1 MYKRFNLNQNLEILK
16 SLNILYL
23 EDEENIRKN
32 ITRTLQ
38 LLCNNVYDCS
48 DSMEAI
54 EVFENKKINII
65 ISDISMPNINGIEFS
80 KIIRKKNK
88 QIPIILLTAHTDTD
102 YLLEATKLKLVDY
115 LIKPLNFLKLK
126 EALINAVTEIE
137 DNNPIIINF
146 PNNIEYNMQ
155 TKQLFQDGIEKNITA
170 KEIAL
175 LELLYKNKNKNIS
188 QEFIKLNLW
197 DDPYDATDSALKAVL
212 NKLRNKIGKSS
223 IKNLTGIGYRL
234 ITL

>member
-1 MYKRFNLNQNLEILK
+1 MNQNLEILK

>member
-1 MYKRFNLNQNLEILK
+1 LNQNLEILK